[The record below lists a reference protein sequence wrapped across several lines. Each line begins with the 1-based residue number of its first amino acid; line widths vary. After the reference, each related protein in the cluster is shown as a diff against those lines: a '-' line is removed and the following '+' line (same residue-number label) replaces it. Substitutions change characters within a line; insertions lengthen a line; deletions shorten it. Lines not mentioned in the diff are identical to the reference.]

1 MPLSGSRS
9 MLELRSVDPEEQEEE
24 YNFQRSQSG
33 HLAQDST
40 DDIPAPALPLM
51 EMITPP
57 PDVSKDQ
64 VKDPQELSST
74 YYQCRSG
81 RDAAFMDRAIET
93 STRST
98 LGVMVGGETSRIGAL
113 DRENDIV
120 KRCFV
125 GSRVLKG
132 NQVANQNICLSFDP
146 AILACLTCKKEH
158 SVILGS
164 KPVCILVSD
173 QNFVSGISG
182 CQNCVSVVRMES
194 ASLLELSDF
203 VTEIFDQNKF
213 PPGSVICVG
222 SVSHLHN
229 VGLTIYARD
238 WQHCVDNLTRKI
250 AGVQICPLIPIITDD
265 IPGSVA
271 TALVELASWLAKLY
285 EGTALGL
292 LGSWS
297 ALAATLS
304 SLTVEDLQAPTY
316 HTVALPVNL
325 TPGSAL
331 APHRFR
337 STSSR
342 RVTSPGCDAKTTD
355 ELLSA
360 VLAALNSD
368 LGIDCLP
375 GGNSARETIAEHS
388 NNDNIKKVILVGS
401 SHMRRVAEP
410 LQEAGYGVRLIQLTG
425 GLPTESAIE
434 AAKIELLSTAI
445 EPGTAVIFD
454 LLGNYTYRYAQAD
467 GDMVLPVPLQGGH
480 HLLGDI
486 GVVSDRKLKQLV
498 SNLLPLF
505 GCLSNVPIVIVPS
518 IPRYIKGGCCEEP
531 GHSTNIGKQE
541 YKDKMVA
548 AISHL
553 RKTLRGEL
561 TGSNL
566 ERYWVPDVIGEL
578 CSPAIGKDDPRAVAD
593 NLTALFSA
601 DNVHLTSLGYI
612 RLARS
617 LADSISSASKK
628 SGTADRIIA
637 GEKKR
642 FFWRGFTS
650 SHGGTRPSHSASGYR
665 HRGHESGGPTRGG
678 GGRQRGGHHPY
689 RGNGGHSGH
698 RGRRF

>member
-1 MPLSGSRS
+1 
-9 MLELRSVDPEEQEEE
+9 
-24 YNFQRSQSG
+24 
-33 HLAQDST
+33 
-40 DDIPAPALPLM
+40 
-51 EMITPP
+51 
-57 PDVSKDQ
+57 
-64 VKDPQELSST
+64 
-74 YYQCRSG
+74 
-81 RDAAFMDRAIET
+81 MDRAIET

-98 LGVMVGGETSRIGAL
+98 LGIMVGGETSRIGAL
-113 DRENDIV
+113 DKESDIV
-120 KRCFV
+120 QRCFV

-132 NQVANQNICLSFDP
+132 NQLANQNICLSFDP

-173 QNFVSGISG
+173 QNFVSEITG
-182 CQNCVSVVRMES
+182 CQTCVNVVRMES
-194 ASLLELSDF
+194 ASLSELSDF

-250 AGVQICPLIPIITDD
+250 AGVQICPLIPIIRDE

-271 TALVELASWLAKLY
+271 TDLVELASWLAKLY

-316 HTVALPVNL
+316 HTVALPINL
-325 TPGSAL
+325 APGSAL

-360 VLAALNSD
+360 VLTALNSD

-375 GGNSARETIAEHS
+375 GGNSVREHKAEHS
-388 NNDNIKKVILVGS
+388 NNGNTKQVILVGS

-410 LQEAGYGVRLIQLTG
+410 LQDAGYGVRLITLTG
-425 GLPTESAIE
+425 GLPTESSIE
-434 AAKIELLSTAI
+434 AAKTELLSTAI
-445 EPGTAVIFD
+445 EPGTVVVFD
-454 LLGNYTYRYAQAD
+454 LLGNYTYRYEQAD
-467 GDMVLPVPLQGGH
+467 GGMVLPVPLQGGH

-486 GVVSDRKLKQLV
+486 GVISDRTLKLLL
-498 SNLLPLF
+498 SSLLPLF
-505 GCLSNVPIVIVPS
+505 TCLSKVPIVIVPP
-518 IPRYIKGGCCEEP
+518 IPRYIRGGCCEET
-531 GHSTNIGKQE
+531 GHSTNVGKPD
-541 YKDKMVA
+541 YKEKMVA
-548 AISHL
+548 CISHL
-553 RKTLRGEL
+553 RKILRGEL
-561 TGSNL
+561 TGTNL
-566 ERYWVPDVIGEL
+566 EMYWVPDIIAEL
-578 CSPAIGKDDPRAVAD
+578 CSPAVGKDNPSATAD
-593 NLTALFSA
+593 TLTALFSV
-601 DNVHLTSLGYI
+601 DNVHLTPLGYI

-617 LADSISSASKK
+617 LADAGSSANNKQS
-628 SGTADRIIA
+628 TADCVIA

-650 SHGGTRPSHSASGYR
+650 SHSGTRPSHSASGYR
-665 HRGHESGGPTRGG
+665 HRGQESGGPTRGV
-678 GGRQRGGHHPY
+678 GGRHRGGHHPY
-689 RGNGGHSGH
+689 KGNGGHNGQ

>member
-1 MPLSGSRS
+1 
-9 MLELRSVDPEEQEEE
+9 ML
-24 YNFQRSQSG
+24 
-33 HLAQDST
+33 T
-40 DDIPAPALPLM
+40 
-51 EMITPP
+51 
-57 PDVSKDQ
+57 
-64 VKDPQELSST
+64 
-74 YYQCRSG
+74 
-81 RDAAFMDRAIET
+81 
-93 STRST
+93 
-98 LGVMVGGETSRIGAL
+98 
-113 DRENDIV
+113 
-120 KRCFV
+120 
-125 GSRVLKG
+125 
-132 NQVANQNICLSFDP
+132 
-146 AILACLTCKKEH
+146 
-158 SVILGS
+158 
-164 KPVCILVSD
+164 
-173 QNFVSGISG
+173 
-182 CQNCVSVVRMES
+182 
-194 ASLLELSDF
+194 
-203 VTEIFDQNKF
+203 
-213 PPGSVICVG
+213 
-222 SVSHLHN
+222 
-229 VGLTIYARD
+229 
-238 WQHCVDNLTRKI
+238 
-250 AGVQICPLIPIITDD
+250 
-265 IPGSVA
+265 
-271 TALVELASWLAKLY
+271 
-285 EGTALGL
+285 
-292 LGSWS
+292 
-297 ALAATLS
+297 
-304 SLTVEDLQAPTY
+304 
-316 HTVALPVNL
+316 
-325 TPGSAL
+325 
-331 APHRFR
+331 
-337 STSSR
+337 
-342 RVTSPGCDAKTTD
+342 
-355 ELLSA
+355 
-360 VLAALNSD
+360 ALNSD

-375 GGNSARETIAEHS
+375 GGNSARETIAEHGI
-388 NNDNIKKVILVGS
+388 NDSIKKVILVGS

-566 ERYWVPDVIGEL
+566 ERYWVLDVIGEL

-617 LADSISSASKK
+617 LADSLSSASKK
-628 SGTADRIIA
+628 SGTADCIIA